1 MWDLGSQSHVSP
13 CCDLDRGIKGGYEE
27 QEQNQ
32 RADRKRQEK
41 KNACGREG
49 WGEWGRKRRRA
60 ESEVY
65 LRGRYSLLS

>member
-41 KNACGREG
+41 KMRVEGRV
-49 WGEWGRKRRRA
+49 GESGGGRGGG
-60 ESEVY
+60 
-65 LRGRYSLLS
+65 LRVKYI